1 VLDSIESNAGEFGLP
16 PLVTFISK
24 RRNSMLWRPRIS
36 CLLSLPLYLL
46 LACSEQSSTDSTS
59 SDSVQALKGVQS
71 SYVGFNQT
79 VATCFDTFNACVA
92 TSETD
97 ATECR
102 TALLTCLPTKSPV
115 PPDCMSGADAGAT
128 GGAAPIINLEC
139 HTGNKGTGGSGT
151 QTHGDA
157 GVPPGRW
164 CETVPT
170 PTPSDIT
177 SCRDA
182 FHTCFQSGVWE
193 TCRDQFIA
201 CGKAT
206 FTTSFQSACTRA
218 TNECGSSSAKGQT
231 DLCELVAT
239 VCAQGVDTSQDK

>member
-1 VLDSIESNAGEFGLP
+1 
-16 PLVTFISK
+16 
-24 RRNSMLWRPRIS
+24 MLWRPRSS
-36 CLLSLPLYLL
+36 CLLALPFCLL
-46 LACSEQSSTDSTS
+46 LACSEQSSTDSAS
-59 SDSVQALKGVQS
+59 GDSVQALKGAQS

-79 VATCFDTFNACVA
+79 AATCFDTFKACVS

-102 TALLTCLPTKSPV
+102 TALLSCLPTKSPV
-115 PPDCMSGADAGAT
+115 PPDCISVADAGAT
-128 GGAAPIINLEC
+128 GGAAPVVYLEC
-139 HTGNKGTGGSGT
+139 HTGNRGTGGSGVGGGT
-151 QTHGDA
+151 QTYPGGSDA